1 MIFIFDG
8 DPVAKPRQ
16 TQSDKWKKRAPVEKY
31 RGFADL
37 IRLQLNVQGWQ
48 RLEEKPRA
56 LQLTFYLTPPKKIE
70 KLCKEAEAA
79 GHLIRHYQKPD
90 IDNLI
95 KSVLDALYEEDKTVH
110 TIVARKF
117 YRIKPGIKI
126 QILNAKP

>member
-1 MIFIFDG
+1 MEFIFEG

-48 RLEEKPRA
+48 KLTPKPEA
-56 LQLTFYLTPPKKIE
+56 LCLIFYLSPPKKIE
-70 KLCKEAEAA
+70 KACKQAEANDK
-79 GHLIRHYQKPD
+79 LIVHSQKPD

-95 KSVLDALYEEDKTVH
+95 KAVLDALYEEDKTVH

-126 QILNAKP
+126 EPLYGLP

>member
-16 TQSDKWKKRAPVEKY
+16 TRSDKWKKRVPVEKY

-37 IRLQLNVQGWQ
+37 LRLQLNVQGWQ
-48 RLEEKPRA
+48 KINPKPVALE
-56 LQLTFYLTPPKKIE
+56 LHFYISPPKKLE
-70 KLCKEAEAA
+70 KQVRESEQT
-79 GHLIRHYQKPD
+79 GSLIYHNQKPD

-110 TIVARKF
+110 TITAKKF
-117 YRIKPGIKI
+117 YRIKPGIRI
-126 QILNAKP
+126 QVLTTY